1 MTPKDLYA
9 LLQTREPFS
18 LDDLQVLREG
28 LLGASSA
35 FGNPANTAWLE
46 SRLGVETISSLIE
59 LNKSIQDL
67 NASSTALVSTTN
79 KLTTNILRLSWVL
92 VIVGV
97 VAALAAVLQFYK

>member
-9 LLQTREPFS
+9 LLQTPEPFS

-35 FGNPANTAWLE
+35 FANPANTAWLE
-46 SRLGVETISSLIE
+46 SRLDVETINSLIE
-59 LNKSIQDL
+59 LNKSIQSL

-79 KLTTNILRLSWVL
+79 RLTTNILRLSWVL

-97 VAALAAVLQFYK
+97 IGGLAAVLQFYK